1 MKADS
6 VDGAGAGAE
15 GRAPGS
21 AAGALFRAALR
32 RPALGL
38 EAVRTALASA
48 APGWARRFPFLP
60 RPAPSYLD
68 WRLTT
73 AYGRP
78 DAAPSPEEAAE
89 FLSWRRRMRKA

>member
-1 MKADS
+1 MKA
-6 VDGAGAGAE
+6 AGAAAGADR
-15 GRAPGS
+15 RAPGS
-21 AAGALFRAALR
+21 AAGAVLRAALR

-78 DAAPSPEEAAE
+78 DAAPSPKEAEE
-89 FLSWRRRMRKA
+89 FLSWRRSMRKS

>member
-1 MKADS
+1 MGAS
-6 VDGAGAGAE
+6 GAGGAAS
-15 GRAPGS
+15 GVPT
-21 AAGALFRAALR
+21 GAFLRAAAR
-32 RPALGL
+32 RPGLGL
-38 EAVRTALASA
+38 EAVRMAFAAA

-78 DAAPSPEEAAE
+78 DAAPTPEETAE
-89 FLSWRRRMRKA
+89 FLIWRRRMRRS